1 MNGSFCKLLCW
12 QIITITLEME
22 MCGISS
28 ILQGWCR
35 ISVALLVAYSLFIWT
50 FYSPHQQ
57 FYLTLPSC
65 FSLPRDFAQSGL
77 TSFFWSPFSAD
88 CVSLR
93 IHEHHLNARRQW
105 PFVSS
110 PLKWQPCQKCVLA
123 SLQVTS
129 EAHIC
134 LAFLPLQDFVNPIN
148 SFFLPYIFKRFLWWC
163 SIPS

>member
-1 MNGSFCKLLCW
+1 MEVSINCCVGKSSPSHWKWKCVAFHLSFKDGVAFLLHY
-12 QIITITLEME
+12 
-22 MCGISS
+22 
-28 ILQGWCR
+28 
-35 ISVALLVAYSLFIWT
+35 LVAYSLFIWT